1 MLPTLSLVRVAK
13 RGPRFFSAFTHPFC
27 IFSFEGFD
35 FAGVFLTFFGVEVAL
50 AAFDPARDR
59 EGFLTEMVRLARR
72 LEFLWRT
79 LLVVARRSL
88 RDVRSL
94 ASTDAPL
101 GPLWPRSEPK
111 ET

>member
-50 AAFDPARDR
+50 ATFDRFIERDG
-59 EGFLTEMVRLARR
+59 EAGTEVGVSVEDIVGGGQEVTERCQVFG
-72 LEFLWRT
+72 EH
-79 LLVVARRSL
+79 
-88 RDVRSL
+88 
-94 ASTDAPL
+94 
-101 GPLWPRSEPK
+101 
-111 ET
+111 

>member
-101 GPLWPRSEPK
+101 GPL
-111 ET
+111 